1 MRHSAH
7 GVVNN
12 LLMVFVTAIST
23 QDIKLA
29 NDLLGPAREAQE
41 GVVFF
46 TSYCLV
52 ERTSAA
58 QSCSCKKRRHSPE
71 NKDISRKSK
80 KVQLEPIVSLITQK
94 NTLYVN
100 TCYSRAGVHTC
111 PWDTTQAKNV
121 WSRNATQTQT
131 MPASFFCFHSTRT
144 QSQHLHINAREALS
158 KSNYQHVLLLWLHV
172 CKEEFPIRLGPNGR

>member
-111 PWDTTQAKNV
+111 PWDTTRDHAMQHKHKLCLRLFSVFTLHAHKVNIYTLMPERLSV
-121 WSRNATQTQT
+121 NQT
-131 MPASFFCFHSTRT
+131 
-144 QSQHLHINAREALS
+144 IN
-158 KSNYQHVLLLWLHV
+158 YY
-172 CKEEFPIRLGPNGR
+172 